1 MAMEGQED
9 FAELVLVSKQEGD
22 LHVGPEQIVVRDGR
36 RVLLGRLD
44 FNDVQVNHRKIS
56 GKHLELRWASGRVE
70 LQVLGSLGC
79 WLNDVYMDKGTKFC
93 MDHSEKITLATKPK
107 DIKSV
112 KELKDHVEICS
123 FQLRVH
129 SRQSPR
135 EDSERV
141 SGPAAINAATPKC
154 KVRPAP
160 PPTAAL
166 AVALVAP
173 VAAAPA
179 AALAAAPG
187 EEEMESPR
195 TLDEQKRFV
204 AEEMQRTEEQLR
216 QVEREELESK
226 NMASLALS
234 VPEPLVTPMCPANE
248 PMPGDGGEA
257 PRTVPATSPG
267 ATASTTPG
275 GLDAAKAASKP
286 AEPSGRLPCG
296 RDERTRPPKAVDD
309 RCGQAL
315 DPPSCGR
322 WIEGVLVW
330 LKRRVHES
338 RRIENM
344 RLQH

>member
-1 MAMEGQED
+1 MLWTRYLCAGLKSFLAECTARHARLCYFGRPEELSQSSRWQWPWRED

-56 GKHLELRWASGRVE
+56 GKHLELRWASGRVK

-141 SGPAAINAATPKC
+141 SENPRQFCSPCPLTVSSRVKDGQHLSGVDSA
-154 KVRPAP
+154 
-160 PPTAAL
+160 TAA
-166 AVALVAP
+166 
-173 VAAAPA
+173 
-179 AALAAAPG
+179 
-187 EEEMESPR
+187 
-195 TLDEQKRFV
+195 
-204 AEEMQRTEEQLR
+204 
-216 QVEREELESK
+216 
-226 NMASLALS
+226 
-234 VPEPLVTPMCPANE
+234 
-248 PMPGDGGEA
+248 GGEA
-257 PRTVPATSPG
+257 SRGDHHQRQEEPMLAVTTGGAGLTKLRQAKDKAEEELKDFREKEEARFQKETGTKTSANPADSLKVSTQTEIDGVHQDYAKNKVKTIQYVVSKVLEVPATLSD
-267 ATASTTPG
+267 TQ
-275 GLDAAKAASKP
+275 K
-286 AEPSGRLPCG
+286 
-296 RDERTRPPKAVDD
+296 
-309 RCGQAL
+309 QAL
-315 DPPSCGR
+315 KTGA
-322 WIEGVLVW
+322 I
-330 LKRRVHES
+330 
-338 RRIENM
+338 
-344 RLQH
+344 

>member
-216 QVEREELESK
+216 SRVPGNEHRIGKSRWSAK
-226 NMASLALS
+226 NL
-234 VPEPLVTPMCPANE
+234 
-248 PMPGDGGEA
+248 
-257 PRTVPATSPG
+257 
-267 ATASTTPG
+267 
-275 GLDAAKAASKP
+275 
-286 AEPSGRLPCG
+286 
-296 RDERTRPPKAVDD
+296 
-309 RCGQAL
+309 
-315 DPPSCGR
+315 
-322 WIEGVLVW
+322 
-330 LKRRVHES
+330 S
-338 RRIENM
+338 RRTW
-344 RLQH
+344 RPWHFRFQSLW